1 MYYVVGICRTLGL
14 GDSISNDYERTALR
28 RQGEQPGFLEALQQR
43 ASRLNIKRLLLIK
56 ENQISQVKEFSVL
69 CMGRCKNLGSLK
81 LFLSYASQL
90 SGDSAFHILNSFG
103 LTTGSGCSLSF
114 SR

>member
-1 MYYVVGICRTLGL
+1 MAGILRTLGL
-14 GDSISNDYERTALR
+14 GDSISKDYERTALR
-28 RQGEQPGFLEALQQR
+28 RQGEQPGYIEALQQR
-43 ASRLNIKRLLLIK
+43 ASSLDIKILLLIK

-90 SGDSAFHILNSFG
+90 SGASAFHILSSFG
-103 LTTGSGCSLSF
+103 LTIGNGGKSDLF
-114 SR
+114 